1 MLRVFFADALG
12 DGFELFGHSPHGVVV
27 AARDHGRALDVAT
40 YQDSCCQ
47 QDQPG
52 LDIAAY
58 VTLHCLH
65 PRTVFEGEPNVVAP
79 FGGDFDLARL
89 LVPTDQA
96 KLLQDGRERV
106 ALMPSG

>member
-1 MLRVFFADALG
+1 MLWSQEQQRLRTVNFGLDSGEITRVREG
-12 DGFELFGHSPHGVVV
+12 KSHRPHTV
-27 AARDHGRALDVAT
+27 
-40 YQDSCCQ
+40 YQDLGCQ

-58 VTLHCLH
+58 ETLHCLH
-65 PRTVFEGEPNVVAP
+65 PRMVFECKPDVMAP

-96 KLLQDGRERV
+96 KLLQDG
-106 ALMPSG
+106 G